1 MDFHVYGTQAVQ
13 AIRYVQDNL
22 GGKWSQKEY
31 RQIVNNMTFK
41 QFQLK
46 AKKFFREQ
54 LRVTDYIDVNAA
66 ALNIRNNIPFRG
78 PTIYILFA
86 AIVIASVGLNVNSI
100 PVIIGAMLISP
111 LMSPIIGFGMGLGT
125 NDTQLLLRSLKNLGI
140 MFGISLIASTL
151 YFLLTPLETDN
162 PTELLAR
169 TNPSIYDVMI
179 AFFGGVA
186 GILELSR
193 KEKGTVISG
202 VAIATALM
210 PPLCTVGYGIANWN
224 WHYAGGALYLFFIN
238 CVFIALATFLAVK
251 FLRFPMAEEQHT
263 HSRRKIISYSLLIVV
278 VLVPSFFSAY
288 NIVRENR
295 FATEVRHFVKENKT
309 IGSTYIYDYSTDL
322 SVKPYTLTLRLAGEA
337 LSQNDRARLY
347 TEADKFGIG
356 HNQIIFQEDATIEV
370 RRLNETEIMR
380 DWLSSTEAQLR
391 QRDDSIR
398 SLRAQL
404 DAYRALQLPSAQIA
418 AELRSQWP
426 EIAGVTL
433 ARSDA
438 SVILLLT
445 AAPPKTAGAETDSVA
460 ATLRAEDLERIH
472 NWLTVRLQEAN
483 VEVIVR

>member
-1 MDFHVYGTQAVQ
+1 M
-13 AIRYVQDNL
+13 
-22 GGKWSQKEY
+22 
-31 RQIVNNMTFK
+31 
-41 QFQLK
+41 
-46 AKKFFREQ
+46 REQ
-54 LRVTDYIDVNAA
+54 LSLTDYIDVQAA
-66 ALNIRNNIPFRG
+66 SENIRNSIPFRG
-78 PTIYILFA
+78 PTVYILFT

-125 NDTQLLLRSLKNLGI
+125 NDTKLLLRSLKNLGI
-140 MFGISLIASTL
+140 MFAISLIASTL
-151 YFLLTPLETDN
+151 YFLVTPLETDN

-210 PPLCTVGYGIANWN
+210 PPLCTVGYGIAKLN

-238 CVFIALATFLAVK
+238 CVFIALATFLVVK
-251 FLRFPMAEEQHT
+251 FLHYPLAVEKDKHT
-263 HSRRKIISYSLLIVV
+263 WRKIISYGLLILV

-288 NIVRENR
+288 SIVRENE
-295 FATEVRHFVKENKT
+295 FAIQARHFVKDNKT
-309 IGSTYIYDYSTDL
+309 VGGTYIFDYTTDT

-337 LSQNDRARLY
+337 LSTESRAKLY
-347 TEADKFGIG
+347 TEAEK
-356 HNQIIFQEDATIEV
+356 HNIRHEQIIFVEDATIEV
-370 RRLNETEIMR
+370 RRLNETEIMK
-380 DWLSSTEAQLR
+380 DWLSSTEEQLR
-391 QRDDSIR
+391 QRDDSII
-398 SLRAQL
+398 SLNAQL
-404 DAYRALQLPSAQIA
+404 EAYEALQLPSKQIA

-426 EIAGVTL
+426 EIKDVTL
-433 ARSDA
+433 ARADS

-445 AAPPKTAGAETDSVA
+445 TTRR
-460 ATLRAEDLERIH
+460 LRPGDIQRIQ
-472 NWLTVRLQEAN
+472 NWLAVRLQTKK

>member
-1 MDFHVYGTQAVQ
+1 
-13 AIRYVQDNL
+13 
-22 GGKWSQKEY
+22 
-31 RQIVNNMTFK
+31 MTYK
-41 QFQLK
+41 QFRQS
-46 AKKFFREQ
+46 ARKFLREQ
-54 LRVTDYIDVNAA
+54 LSLADYIDVQAA
-66 ALNIRNNIPFRG
+66 SENIRNSIPFRG
-78 PTIYILFA
+78 PTVYILFT

-125 NDTQLLLRSLKNLGI
+125 NDTKLLLRSLKNLGI
-140 MFGISLIASTL
+140 MFAISLIASTL
-151 YFLLTPLETDN
+151 YFLVTPLETDN

-210 PPLCTVGYGIANWN
+210 PPLCTVGYGIAKLN

-238 CVFIALATFLAVK
+238 CVFIALATFLVVK
-251 FLRFPMAEEQHT
+251 FLHYPLAVEKDKHT
-263 HSRRKIISYSLLIVV
+263 WRKIISYGLLILV

-288 NIVRENR
+288 SIVRENE
-295 FATEVRHFVKENKT
+295 FAIQARHFVKDNKT
-309 IGSTYIYDYSTDL
+309 VGGTYIFDYTTDT

-337 LSQNDRARLY
+337 LSTESRAKLY
-347 TEADKFGIG
+347 TEAEK
-356 HNQIIFQEDATIEV
+356 HNIRHEQIIFVEDATIEV
-370 RRLNETEIMR
+370 RRLNETEIMK
-380 DWLSSTEAQLR
+380 DWLSSTEEQLR
-391 QRDDSIR
+391 QRDDSII
-398 SLRAQL
+398 SLNAQL
-404 DAYRALQLPSAQIA
+404 EAYEALQLPSKQIA

-426 EIAGVTL
+426 EIKDVTL
-433 ARSDA
+433 ARADS

-445 AAPPKTAGAETDSVA
+445 TTRR
-460 ATLRAEDLERIH
+460 LRPGDIQRIQ
-472 NWLTVRLQEAN
+472 NWLAVRLQTKK

>member
-1 MDFHVYGTQAVQ
+1 MTY
-13 AIRYVQDNL
+13 
-22 GGKWSQKEY
+22 KE
-31 RQIVNNMTFK
+31 FK
-41 QFQLK
+41 HRLR
-46 AKKFFREQ
+46 KFFREQ
-54 LRVTDYIDVNAA
+54 LRLSDYIDVHAA
-66 ALNIRNNIPFRG
+66 SENIRNNIPFRG

-125 NDTQLLLRSLKNLGI
+125 NDTKLLLRSLKNLGI
-140 MFGISLIASTL
+140 MFAISLIASTL
-151 YFLLTPLETDN
+151 YFLVTPLETDN

-210 PPLCTVGYGIANWN
+210 PPLCTVGYGIAKLN

-238 CVFIALATFLAVK
+238 CVFIALATFLVVK
-251 FLRFPMAEEQHT
+251 FLHFPMAVEKDR
-263 HSRRKIISYSLLIVV
+263 HSWRQIISYSLLILV

-288 NIVRENR
+288 SIVRENDFTTQAR
-295 FATEVRHFVKENKT
+295 RFVKENKT
-309 IGSTYIYDYSTDL
+309 VGGTYIFDYSTNT
-322 SVKPYTLTLRLAGEA
+322 SVKPYTLTLRLAGEQ
-337 LSQNDRARLY
+337 LSKDSRAKLY
-347 TEADKFGIG
+347 TEAEKHGIR
-356 HNQIIFQEDATIEV
+356 HEQIIFHEDATIEV
-370 RRLNETEIMR
+370 RRLNEREITK
-380 DWLSSTEAQLR
+380 DWLSSTEEQLR

-398 SLRAQL
+398 SLNAQL
-404 DAYRALQLPSAQIA
+404 DAYAALILPSEQIA

-426 EIAGVTL
+426 EIKEVTL
-433 ARSDA
+433 ARADK

-445 AAPPKTAGAETDSVA
+445 TSDALQPK
-460 ATLRAEDLERIH
+460 DLERIH
-472 NWLTVRLQEAN
+472 NWLSVRLQTPK
-483 VEVIVR
+483 VEVIIK